1 MILSRSSERSAGSFS
16 GTVVNVVAFGRGDLG
31 TRVRL
36 ALVLTVPV
44 SRSEVSLL
52 LNQAKDFKFTS
63 FMGRSSLKRS
73 LLTTIADRYGFFYP
87 NLEFCSVNRVKSSA
101 I

>member
-1 MILSRSSERSAGSFS
+1 M
-16 GTVVNVVAFGRGDLG
+16 VNVVAFGRGDLG
-31 TRVRL
+31 TRVRFV